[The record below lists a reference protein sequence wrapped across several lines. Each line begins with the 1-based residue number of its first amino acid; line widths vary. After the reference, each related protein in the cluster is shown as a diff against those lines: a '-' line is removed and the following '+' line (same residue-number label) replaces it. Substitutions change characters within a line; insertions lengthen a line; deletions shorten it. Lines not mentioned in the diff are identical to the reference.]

1 MTENTVKQVV
11 LDDEQQQAV
20 SLCTT
25 VDTQHRI
32 VSVTG
37 QAGTGKTTILRKAYQ
52 TLTDAG
58 YSCSLSAP
66 TGKAAKRITEVTGIP
81 SLH

>member
-25 VDTQHRI
+25 IDTQHRI

-58 YSCSLSAP
+58 YLAHC
-66 TGKAAKRITEVTGIP
+66 
-81 SLH
+81 LHQQVKLQSVSQK